1 MIDQEYDDEGIVCP
15 NCNNPDVP
23 VLTVRVVGNEEV
35 SFAKREPQCDCCGWK
50 GKSWEEEI

>member
-35 SFAKREPQCDCCGWK
+35 SFATLQPRCDCCGWK